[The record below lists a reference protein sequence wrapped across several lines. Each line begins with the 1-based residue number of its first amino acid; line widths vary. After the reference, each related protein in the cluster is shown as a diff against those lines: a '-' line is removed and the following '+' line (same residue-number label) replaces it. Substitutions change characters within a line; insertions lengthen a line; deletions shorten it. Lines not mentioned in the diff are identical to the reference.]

1 MTWAQH
7 AQRGVRTP
15 AMLVEIDLDY
25 YEDAGDAVAAVND
38 DGSLCY
44 RTPATTSQA
53 ADDFTLTT
61 RTRRFLTH
69 TQRPIP
75 ELGAIPC
82 LRSAKI
88 AAEEAKIGKGLGF
101 FGQATIE
108 LQDFVD
114 NDRRED
120 PFPDHA
126 SRAAID
132 ASAGTYFG
140 KLMARNPFWTGRAIR
155 VYEGWAT
162 DGEWHTDDAIEHKY
176 FVRDV
181 QGPSGGRLRI
191 TAAGPLQLLGLS
203 EKEAP
208 APSAGRLLADISPV
222 DVTAALD
229 DATFAE
235 DYTADG
241 FVRIGDEVM
250 TFERTGTALAIGQ
263 RGQFGTTAAD
273 HSAGDTVQLCVRYVA
288 QPLVDIIQD
297 LLTTYGGID
306 ASLLALDEWASES
319 ATFFAL
325 YDLTATISKPT
336 KVLALVQELLEAAG
350 AIQWW
355 DDDLGLVRL
364 RAIRPAA
371 TVLGTWSDR
380 FHLLGAPNINRD
392 MAARVSRCDVAL
404 DLRSADK
411 DPSKLES
418 YRVRV
423 VGQELGAEATAHG
436 SSQVRVITS
445 QWLSSAQ
452 TDLAIRASF
461 QVAAQLRDGRQTYVV
476 EVAAKDAA
484 RQIGDNLRLLT
495 RDLVD
500 RTGQATATR
509 CIVIKREALVP
520 GSRYRY
526 TLERVPFDGR
536 FAFYVDPSTPDYD
549 DAEEF
554 QRDPGG
560 FYANADGGGFEPDAP
575 YVYA

>member
-1 MTWAQH
+1 MTWAEH
-7 AQRGVRTP
+7 AARGVRTP
-15 AMLVEIDLDY
+15 AVLVEVDLDY
-25 YEDAGDAVAAVND
+25 YEDGSDAVAAVND

-44 RTPATTSQA
+44 RTPETTAQA
-53 ADDFTLTT
+53 ANEFTLTT
-61 RTRRFLTH
+61 RTRRFLTY

-126 SRAAID
+126 SRSAID

-140 KLMARNPFWTGRAIR
+140 KLMARNPYWTGRAIR
-155 VYEGWAT
+155 VHEGWAT
-162 DGEWHTDDAIEHKY
+162 DGEWHADDAIEHKY

-181 QGPSGGRLRI
+181 QGPSGGKLRI

-208 APSAGRLLADISPV
+208 APSSGRLAANIDAD

-235 DYTADG
+235 DYPAFG
-241 FVRIGDEVM
+241 YLRIGDEVVE
-250 TFERTGTALAIGQ
+250 FSRVGTALEIGQ
-263 RGQFGTTAAD
+263 RGQFGTIATE
-273 HSAGDTVQLCVRYVA
+273 HSAGDTVQLCVRYEDE
-288 QPLVDIIQD
+288 PLVDIVAD

-325 YDLTATISKPT
+325 YDLTAVISKPT

-355 DDDLGLVRL
+355 DDDRGLVRL

-380 FHLLGAPNINRD
+380 FHLLGPPAINRD
-392 MAARVSRCDVAL
+392 MAGRVSRCDVAI

-411 DPSKLES
+411 DPTKLES

-423 VGQELGAEATAHG
+423 VGQELGAGATEHG

-445 QWLSSAQ
+445 QWLSSTQ
-452 TDLAIRASF
+452 VDLAVRASF
-461 QVAAQLRDGRQTYVV
+461 QIAAQLRDGRQTYVV
-476 EVAAKDAA
+476 EVGAKDAA

-495 RDLVD
+495 RDIVD
-500 RTGQATATR
+500 RTGQPELTR
-509 CIVIKREALVP
+509 CIVIKREAIVT

-560 FYANADGGGFEPDAP
+560 FYGDADGGGFEPDAP